1 MKVVRL
7 AIPLILVAGIGYCAC
22 RPVCVPLSEEDV
34 ARFTVPIE
42 SREDRDFYLRIFQLR
57 EGRWH
62 QCKTWLSR
70 QLFF

>member
-1 MKVVRL
+1 VKLHRI
-7 AIPLILVAGIGYCAC
+7 AIPLLLATGIGYCAF
-22 RPVCVPLSEEDV
+22 RPVCVPLANEDL
-34 ARFTVPIE
+34 AKFAVPIE
-42 SREDRDFYLRIFQLR
+42 EREDHDFYLRIFQLR